1 MSAPGEFVAS
11 PELRE
16 QIGRRVSVVA
26 VNYNGGAVMERFV
39 DSVWASD
46 APPLELLVVDNGS
59 TDGSVARI
67 RAREDVELIVS
78 PKNRGFGGGC
88 GTGAA
93 RARGDLLLFA
103 NPDVAFAPSM
113 LGALAGNL
121 IAHPNVA
128 VSFPKMI
135 EPGGTHVPE
144 PQLEDVATMAG
155 AVMLVEREHFERLG
169 GFDPRMFL
177 YYEETDFCWRSR
189 LAGRRVTQDW
199 QAVALHEAHGAGG
212 GARWAGE
219 QIRNGLLAHLKLRA
233 WPAVARF
240 AARMVV
246 KTAVRG
252 LRARDADVL
261 AAWSDN
267 ARRLPA
273 VMAERRRLR
282 EAATPDVRA
291 ELELLCSHNDY
302 WQAQHRRQ
310 ALKRAVRARL
320 KS

>member
-1 MSAPGEFVAS
+1 MSAPGEFVIS
-11 PELRE
+11 PGLRE

-26 VNYNGGAVMERFV
+26 VNYDGDAVLERFV

-59 TDGSVARI
+59 SDGSLARL
-67 RAREDVELIVS
+67 RARDDVELLVS
-78 PKNRGFGGGC
+78 PENRGFGGGC
-88 GTGAA
+88 AVGAA

-103 NPDVAFAPSM
+103 NPDVAFAPTM

-121 IAHPNVA
+121 VAHPDVA

-135 EPGGTHVPE
+135 EPGGAHVPE
-144 PQLEDVATMAG
+144 PKLEDVATMAG

-177 YYEETDFCWRSR
+177 YYEETDFCWRTR

-246 KTAVRG
+246 KTVVRG
-252 LRARDADVL
+252 VRASDADVL
-261 AAWSDN
+261 AAWRDN
-267 ARRLPA
+267 VRRLRS
-273 VMAERRRLR
+273 VLAERRHLR
-282 EAATPDVRA
+282 GAATPEARA
-291 ELELLCSHNDY
+291 ELERLCSLNDS
-302 WQAQHRRQ
+302 WQAHHRRE

-320 KS
+320 GS